1 MASSGKGG
9 LHGLTDDELR
19 VMKYFAKTGGSRTV
33 KSVVSGVERYT
44 FNVDALSDP
53 NEDLYHDRADVEVAV
68 RSLVERGLLSE
79 KDGKYC
85 VTAKVGIRYVDI
97 YVQTRGEELYK
108 FLRRHKHSLA
118 YVLAVGLPATAALVY
133 IITQTLSWLDP

>member
-44 FNVDALSDP
+44 FNVDAISDP
-53 NEDLYHDRADVEVAV
+53 NEDLYHDRADVEVPSAISRRFPVV
-68 RSLVERGLLSE
+68 RQHPNL
-79 KDGKYC
+79 
-85 VTAKVGIRYVDI
+85 
-97 YVQTRGEELYK
+97 
-108 FLRRHKHSLA
+108 
-118 YVLAVGLPATAALVY
+118 
-133 IITQTLSWLDP
+133 TLQRPN